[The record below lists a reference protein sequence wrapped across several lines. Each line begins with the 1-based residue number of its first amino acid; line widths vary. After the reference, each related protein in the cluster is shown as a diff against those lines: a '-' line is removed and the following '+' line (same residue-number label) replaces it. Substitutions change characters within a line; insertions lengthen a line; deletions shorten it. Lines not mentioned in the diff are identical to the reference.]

1 MNYKVVKMLKHVKPL
16 YLASSFVILRFHIF
30 DSMTQRQSNIT
41 SFLTSSPNTPRNE
54 DDSIQ
59 PELVKKKAKVSR
71 KKTSWIWEHFIEG
84 LTDNNQPAIVCQVE
98 NDDGTKCNV
107 KLKHDGSTG
116 NGISHLWSVHKITSD
131 GKQQV

>member
-1 MNYKVVKMLKHVKPL
+1 
-16 YLASSFVILRFHIF
+16 
-30 DSMTQRQSNIT
+30 MTQRQSNIT
-41 SFLTSSPNTPRNE
+41 SFLTPPSPNTTPNAPNAPNE

-59 PELVKKKAKVSR
+59 PESVKKKPKASR

-98 NDDGTKCNV
+98 KDDGTKCNA

-116 NGISHLWSVHKITSD
+116 NGITHLWSFHKITSD
-131 GKQQV
+131 GKQPV